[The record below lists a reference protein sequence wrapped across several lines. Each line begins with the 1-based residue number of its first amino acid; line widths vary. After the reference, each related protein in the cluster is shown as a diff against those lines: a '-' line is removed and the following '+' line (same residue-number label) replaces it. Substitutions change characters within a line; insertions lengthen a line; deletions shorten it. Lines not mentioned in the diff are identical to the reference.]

1 MHPGNRKGKNPAS
14 SFSRSERKFPAREGA
29 AVLFPSFLFFR
40 MANEIR
46 EIRDWVRMQEKR
58 DIWSKRYRLL
68 NGITCA
74 RAYLI
79 FARRHFSDPDG
90 EIYLDLTDTVLAR
103 IARSLVED
111 RE

>member
-1 MHPGNRKGKNPAS
+1 VR
-14 SFSRSERKFPAREGA
+14 
-29 AVLFPSFLFFR
+29 
-40 MANEIR
+40 R
-46 EIRDWVRMQEKR
+46 EIQDWVRMQEKC
-58 DIWSKRYRLL
+58 DIRPKQYSLL

-90 EIYLDLTDTVLAR
+90 EKYLNLTDAVLAR

-111 RE
+111 SE